1 MSVHI
6 FCPESMHIRKKC
18 CIFAAK
24 LDMLITLFIQ
34 SRTATYGDRSAKL
47 THLEFALLQHLIRN
61 ADRICT
67 RDEIIDAVWGV
78 RFHYDTGT
86 IDVHLNAIR
95 RKLGLLHNYPIET
108 FRGVGLCYHSDHE
121 VQKYTFNLRKF
132 VIDWLQSHEAELTG
146 KCLVPQLHL
155 DPFVSEVR
163 EHPNTYRHMMDA
175 ILAMLLPTAQPGYI
189 RVSTTLGVSHF
200 SFKIEINGTSNEL
213 KIPLICR

>member
-1 MSVHI
+1 
-6 FCPESMHIRKKC
+6 
-18 CIFAAK
+18 
-24 LDMLITLFIQ
+24 MLITLFIQ

-121 VQKYTFNLRKF
+121 VQKYTFNLRKL

>member
-1 MSVHI
+1 
-6 FCPESMHIRKKC
+6 MH
-18 CIFAAK
+18 
-24 LDMLITLFIQ
+24 ITLFIQ
-34 SRTATYGDRSAKL
+34 SQTASYGDKSVKL
-47 THLEFALLQHLIRN
+47 TRLEFALLQYLIRN

-78 RFHYDTGT
+78 RFQYDTGT

-95 RKLGLLHNYPIET
+95 RKLGLQANQPIET
-108 FRGVGLCYHSDHE
+108 FRGVGLCYHSDNA
-121 VQKYTFNLRKF
+121 VSKYTFNLREL

-146 KCLVPQLHL
+146 KGLVPQLHL

-163 EHPNTYRHMMDA
+163 EHPNTYRQMMDA

-189 RVSTTLGVSHF
+189 RISTTLGVSHF

-213 KIPLICR
+213 KIPLVCC